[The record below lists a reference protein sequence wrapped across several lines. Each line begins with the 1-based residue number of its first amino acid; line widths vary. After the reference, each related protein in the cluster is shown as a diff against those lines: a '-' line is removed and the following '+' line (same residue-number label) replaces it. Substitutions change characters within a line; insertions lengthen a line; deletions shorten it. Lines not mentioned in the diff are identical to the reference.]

1 MSYAV
6 QRDEGM
12 HELAPADGAL
22 ARKYCGGGFG
32 GYALY
37 LFESAAKRD
46 AFVAAT
52 AASDK
57 KALAVEPFCE
67 RK

>member
-1 MSYAV
+1 MRTSYQA
-6 QRDEGM
+6 QLAEGM
-12 HELAPADGAL
+12 EELPEAPGAL

-37 LFESAAKRD
+37 LFPAVEQRD

-52 AASDK
+52 DA
-57 KALAVEPFCE
+57 ALAVEPYL
-67 RK
+67 RPVT